1 MTHALFGNNFLTMV
15 VLVFIALMLL
25 MEGLYLLWRSHRSQG
40 ARQLQQR
47 LQSLQQAAGDPT
59 QINVLRERALSE
71 LPTLQRTLAR
81 LRSARHMDRLLQQAG
96 SDWSVSRLLLT
107 SAACAVVA
115 LMAASQLARLP
126 GLPALAVGAACA
138 LLPWFYLRRQ
148 RARRLHQ
155 IERQLPEALDLVT
168 RALRAG
174 HTFPIGMQMIAQEMR
189 GPIAAEFSLVHD
201 EISFGASLEQALT
214 HLSERVP
221 ITDLRYFVVSVLI
234 QRESGGNLT
243 EILSNLSRL
252 IRERLKLLS
261 KVRVL
266 SADGRLSG
274 WIIGLMP
281 FALAGAFNL
290 VNPKFIST
298 LWTDPIGITIVKYML
313 GLMAVGVLML
323 RHIVRI
329 RV

>member
-1 MTHALFGNNFLTMV
+1 MTHALFGNNFLTLV

-25 MEGLYLLWRSHRSQG
+25 MEGLYLFWRSHRSQN
-40 ARQLQQR
+40 ARQLQRR
-47 LQSLQQAAGDPT
+47 LQSLQQARGDSK
-59 QINVLRERALSE
+59 QINVLRERAMSDV
-71 LPTLQRTLAR
+71 PTLQRTLAR
-81 LRSARHMDRLLQQAG
+81 LRSARQLDELIQQAG
-96 SDWSVSRLLLT
+96 VNWSVSRLLLT
-107 SAACAVVA
+107 SAACGAVA
-115 LMAASQLARLP
+115 LMMSSQLARLP
-126 GLPALAVGAACA
+126 GLPALGVGAAGA
-138 LLPWFYLRRQ
+138 LLPWFYLRHQ
-148 RARRLHQ
+148 RSRRLKQ
-155 IERQLPEALDLVT
+155 IERQLPEALDLIT

-174 HTFPIGMQMIAQEMR
+174 HTFPIGMHMIAEEMQ
-189 GPIAAEFSLVHD
+189 GPIADEFRLVHD

-234 QRESGGNLT
+234 QRESGGNLA
-243 EILSNLSRL
+243 EILGNLSRL
-252 IRERLKLLS
+252 IRERFKLLS
-261 KVRVL
+261 RVRVL

-290 VNPKFIST
+290 INPKFIST
-298 LWTDPIGITIVKYML
+298 LWTDPIGIAIVKYML
-313 GLMAVGVLML
+313 GLMAVGALML

>member
-1 MTHALFGNNFLTMV
+1 MSHALFGNNFLTMV

-25 MEGLYLLWRSHRSQG
+25 MEGLYLFWRAHRSQG

-47 LQSLQQAAGDPT
+47 LQSLQQAAEAHK
-59 QINVLRERALSE
+59 QVNVLRERALSD

-81 LRSARHMDRLLQQAG
+81 LRSARRMDHLIQQAG

-107 SAACAVVA
+107 SAVCGAMG
-115 LMAASQLARLP
+115 LMAAIQWARLP
-126 GLPALAVGAACA
+126 GLIALVVGMACA
-138 LLPWFYLRRQ
+138 LMPWAYLRHQ
-148 RARRLHQ
+148 RGRRLNQ
-155 IERQLPEALDLVT
+155 IERQLPEALDLIT

-174 HTFPIGMQMIAQEMR
+174 HTFPIGMHMISEEMR
-189 GPIAAEFSLVHD
+189 GPIASEFRLVHD
-201 EISFGASLEQALT
+201 EISFGASLEQALV

-274 WIIGLMP
+274 LIIGLLP
-281 FALAGAFNL
+281 FVLGGAFYL
-290 VNPKFIST
+290 LNPKFISP

-313 GLMAVGVLML
+313 GLMAVGMVML

>member
-1 MTHALFGNNFLTMV
+1 MTHALFGNNFLTLV

-25 MEGLYLLWRSHRSQG
+25 MEGLYLFWRSHRSQN
-40 ARQLQQR
+40 ARQLQRR
-47 LQSLQQAAGDPT
+47 LQSLQQARGDSK
-59 QINVLRERALSE
+59 QINVLRERAMSDV
-71 LPTLQRTLAR
+71 PTLQRTLAR
-81 LRSARHMDRLLQQAG
+81 LRSARQLDELIQQAG
-96 SDWSVSRLLLT
+96 VNWSVSRLLLT
-107 SAACAVVA
+107 SAACGAVA
-115 LMAASQLARLP
+115 LMMSSQLARLP
-126 GLPALAVGAACA
+126 GLPALAVGAASA
-138 LLPWFYLRRQ
+138 LLPWLYLRHQ
-148 RARRLHQ
+148 RGRRLNQ
-155 IERQLPEALDLVT
+155 IERQLPEALDLIT

-174 HTFPIGMQMIAQEMR
+174 HTFPTGMQMISEEMR
-189 GPIAAEFSLVHD
+189 GPIATEFRLVND

-214 HLSERVP
+214 NLSERVP

-234 QRESGGNLT
+234 QRESGGNLA
-243 EILSNLSRL
+243 EILGNLSRL
-252 IRERLKLLS
+252 IRERFKLLS

-290 VNPKFIST
+290 INPKFIST
-298 LWTDPIGITIVKYML
+298 LWTDPIGIAIVKYML
-313 GLMAVGVLML
+313 GLMAVGALML